1 MTRTIVTSE
10 LSGVGDGDTAEVS
23 ADSEDD
29 EPLGLLHTL
38 AVSLGVSESGR
49 IDCFT
54 ILNLC
59 CCSVSDEERLSTIG
73 SSQTETTSHQIAEA
87 SPVLCRLRGLGRV
100 VLHGGA
106 AVVGEVGHVH
116 ITSVQTPHLAGDSQ
130 AGADPHLTGLQ
141 QVLRHGEGGQ
151 RHHWGLHSERGS
163 SGGHSCRGGG

>member
-38 AVSLGVSESGR
+38 AVSLGVSVRLRLLLLSQRLTGSPESGG

-59 CCSVSDEERLSTIG
+59 CCSVSDEEGLATPL
-73 SSQTETTSHQIAEA
+73 ECH
-87 SPVLCRLRGLGRV
+87 VL
-100 VLHGGA
+100 A
-106 AVVGEVGHVH
+106 
-116 ITSVQTPHLAGDSQ
+116 
-130 AGADPHLTGLQ
+130 
-141 QVLRHGEGGQ
+141 
-151 RHHWGLHSERGS
+151 
-163 SGGHSCRGGG
+163 